1 MLRTA
6 GATARE
12 MLIAAAAARWHV
24 AATECRA
31 ANSII
36 THAPS
41 GRTLRFGEVAEEAA
55 RVEPPKDVRLRD
67 PKDWKLAGKPTKRLD
82 VLDKVLGRPIYGIDV
97 RVPTMLYAALAQC
110 PVFRGTLKSVD
121 ETATAGMKGIHKVV
135 RLKDA
140 VAVVAD
146 GWWQA
151 KKALDALTITWDDGG
166 NGAVSSASIRDFLR
180 AGLTSTD
187 AGVGRREG
195 DLADGFAKTAKR
207 IEADYDVPFLGHATM
222 EPQNCTAHVTGEHRG
237 NLGSD
242 PERRGGAGDGR

>member
-1 MLRTA
+1 MPRREQHHHTRAKRPDFALRRSRR
-6 GATARE
+6 G
-12 MLIAAAAARWHV
+12 
-24 AATECRA
+24 
-31 ANSII
+31 S
-36 THAPS
+36 
-41 GRTLRFGEVAEEAA
+41 RTRRRRRRTCAC
-55 RVEPPKDVRLRD
+55 KD
-67 PKDWKLAGKPTKRLD
+67 PKDWKLAGKPTQRLD

-97 RVPTMLYAALAQC
+97 RVPAMLYAALAQC

-121 ETATAGMKGIHKVV
+121 ETAAAGMKGIHKVV
-135 RLKDA
+135 KLKDA

-222 EPQNCTAHVTGEHRG
+222 EPQNCTAHVTGNTRG